1 MRQKITFNSPFKGL
15 PKEVAVLTAIS
26 FLVAVGFGL
35 IIPAIP
41 IFAKSFG
48 VSNTL
53 IGLIISSFA
62 IMRLVSGLF
71 SGKLV
76 DRYGERLVLG
86 LGLFMVSIFTLISGL
101 AQSYEQL
108 LIFRAAG
115 GLGSSMFSVSAGAL
129 ILRVVSDNQRGRAQS
144 LYNGGFIAGGVAG
157 PAFGGALIAL
167 SPRAPFFIYSGL
179 LIAAGTVSLIFL
191 HESRLGAKVEQ
202 TKEGRALTIKEA
214 LGIKP
219 YLYSLFLA
227 FLGSWI
233 LFGMRSSILPL
244 FVVED
249 LKASPSL
256 VGLSFTV
263 ALIAQGSV
271 MVRAGKHSDKNGRK
285 PVILTGFSI
294 VMASLI
300 ILTLASNV
308 TIYLIAMIVMGL
320 GAGFAASAG
329 AIVGDVIK
337 GKSGKVYAF
346 WQMSGDA
353 GMMVGPVLLGFI
365 SDAFSYRTAIGV
377 SAAVFSLAI
386 IVALKIPETNSA
398 HLGDSRKPPINE
410 V

>member
-1 MRQKITFNSPFKGL
+1 MRF
-15 PKEVAVLTAIS
+15 
-26 FLVAVGFGL
+26 
-35 IIPAIP
+35 
-41 IFAKSFG
+41 
-48 VSNTL
+48 
-53 IGLIISSFA
+53 
-62 IMRLVSGLF
+62 VSGLF

-76 DRYGERLVLG
+76 DRFGERVVLG
-86 LGLFMVSIFTLISGL
+86 FGLIMVSGFTVLAGL
-101 AQSYEQL
+101 AQNYEQL
-108 LIFRAAG
+108 LIFRTAG

-129 ILRVVSDNQRGRAQS
+129 ILRVVADNQRGRAQS

-167 SPRAPFFIYSGL
+167 SPRAPFFIYSAL
-179 LIAAGTVSLIFL
+179 LVAAGTVSLIYL
-191 HESRLGAKVEQ
+191 HESRLGAKAEMVSE
-202 TKEGRALTIKEA
+202 ERALTIREA
-214 LGIKP
+214 LQIKP

-227 FLGSWI
+227 FLGSWV

-249 LKASPSL
+249 LGASASI

-271 MVRAGKHSDKNGRK
+271 MVRAGKYSDKNGRK
-285 PVILTGFSI
+285 PVILLGFSI
-294 VMASLI
+294 VM
-300 ILTLASNV
+300 LALALLVV
-308 TIYLIAMIVMGL
+308 TNNLYMYMGAMIVMGL

-353 GMMVGPVLLGFI
+353 GMMVGPVLLGFV
-365 SDAFSYRTAIGV
+365 SDYFSYRAAIGV

-386 IVALKIPETNSA
+386 IAALRIPETNTA
-398 HLGDSRKPPINE
+398 RLGDAQKPQLNE
-410 V
+410 G

>member
-1 MRQKITFNSPFKGL
+1 MQINSPFKGL
-15 PKEVAVLTAIS
+15 PKEVSVLTTIS

-41 IFAKSFG
+41 IFAKTFG

-53 IGLIISSFA
+53 IGLIVSSFA
-62 IMRLVSGLF
+62 IMRFISGLF

-76 DRYGERLVLG
+76 DRFGERVVLG
-86 LGLFMVSIFTLISGL
+86 FGLFMVSIFTLLAGL

-108 LIFRAAG
+108 LIFRTAG

-129 ILRVVSDNQRGRAQS
+129 ILRVVSDSQRGRAQS

-167 SPRAPFFIYSGL
+167 SPRAPFFIHSGL
-179 LIAAGTVSLIFL
+179 LIAAGTVSLIYL
-191 HESRLGAKVEQ
+191 HESRLSAKIE
-202 TKEGRALTIKEA
+202 KDSEERALTIREA
-214 LGIKP
+214 LQIKP

-227 FLGSWI
+227 FLGSWV

-249 LKASPSL
+249 LGASASI
-256 VGLSFTV
+256 VGLSFTI
-263 ALIAQGSV
+263 ALIAQGAV
-271 MVRAGKHSDKNGRK
+271 MVRAGNYSDKNGRK
-285 PVILTGFSI
+285 PVILVGFTI
-294 VMASLI
+294 V
-300 ILTLASNV
+300 LAALMLLVFATN
-308 TIYLIAMIVMGL
+308 IYFYFVAMIVMGL

-337 GKSGKVYAF
+337 GKSGKIYAL

-365 SDAFSYRTAIGV
+365 SDYFSYRAAIAV

-386 IVALKIPETNSA
+386 ITAIRIPEPNSTR
-398 HLGDSRKPPINE
+398 LGDSQKSPLNE
-410 V
+410 G